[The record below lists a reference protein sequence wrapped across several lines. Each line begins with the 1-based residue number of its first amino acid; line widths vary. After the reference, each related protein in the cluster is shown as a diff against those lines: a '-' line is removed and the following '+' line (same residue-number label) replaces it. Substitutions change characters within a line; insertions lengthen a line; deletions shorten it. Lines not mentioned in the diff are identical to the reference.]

1 MKVNIKK
8 LNENAV
14 IPHYAHPTDAGMDVT
29 ATSLEVKGN
38 NFIYG
43 TGLAFEVP
51 EGYVMLAFAR
61 SSIRNTQGLLT
72 NHVGVIDSGYRGELM
87 FTFKNIDGSATPPYQ
102 IGDRIGQ
109 LIIIPYPKIEFNE
122 VDELSDSDR
131 GTGGHGSTGK

>member
-8 LNENAV
+8 LRENAV
-14 IPHYAHPTDAGMDVT
+14 IPSYAHITDAGMDIT
-29 ATSLEVKGN
+29 ATSLEIDGS

-51 EGYVMLAFAR
+51 KGYVMLLFSR
-61 SSIRNTQGLLT
+61 SSVRNTQGILT
-72 NHVGVIDSGYRGELM
+72 NCIGVIDSGYRGEVM
-87 FTFKNIDGSATPPYQ
+87 FTFKNIDGSTTPPYKV
-102 IGDRIGQ
+102 GERIGQ

-122 VDELSDSDR
+122 VDELSESDR